1 MASATKTKPKGTLIR
16 PEPIPAATD
25 TAKLVSVS
33 TALSFLLISNFANA
47 ENFTIEMLNKL
58 GKERMVY
65 SVDVAKID
73 VGDTITWLPASRG
86 HNVHFIAG
94 PDGWKLP
101 KKSKYNKKV
110 AITFD
115 TPGMYLYQ
123 CTPHAGMGM
132 IALIVV
138 GGDTSNLSD
147 IAKTRVRGKSKKKL
161 KKFPK
166 KIFRSNKPGAIKME

>member
-1 MASATKTKPKGTLIR
+1 MNNLV
-16 PEPIPAATD
+16 
-25 TAKLVSVS
+25 KLVVSVFAITFVSS
-33 TALSFLLISNFANA
+33 TAHSANMS
-47 ENFTIEMLNKL
+47 IDMLNKL

-132 IALIVV
+132 IALVVV
-138 GGDTSNLSD
+138 GGDTSNLDD

-161 KKFPK
+161 KKLLGEWK
-166 KIFRSNKPGAIKME
+166 K